1 MDKRLFDKALSK
13 VPEAVAKMSNY
24 YGVDKFFYKETVNEY
39 TPSGTLWT
47 KNYFTV
53 TEYDLFDHINRAK
66 RKGFAVD
73 IADTVVTITRVMSDN
88 SKYVVTYEPCEG
100 IAD

>member
-1 MDKRLFDKALSK
+1 MDKRLFDNALSR
-13 VPEAVAKMSNY
+13 VPDVVAKMSNY

-39 TPSGTLWT
+39 SSSGTLWS
-47 KNYFTV
+47 KRHFTV
-53 TEYDLFDHINRAK
+53 TEYDLFDHINTAK
-66 RKGFAVD
+66 RKGFTID
-73 IADTVVTITRVMSDN
+73 IADTVVTITRVLSDN